1 MDGSVCGLSGVEG
14 VAGGKETIRKVGAQ
28 GESVVQSLLVK
39 CSGTRTARVQTT
51 EPRLRFSMVVMF
63 HMPIWTELRVIPAV
77 KKPKRADLDRVRF
90 DGT

>member
-1 MDGSVCGLSGVEG
+1 
-14 VAGGKETIRKVGAQ
+14 
-28 GESVVQSLLVK
+28 
-39 CSGTRTARVQTT
+39 
-51 EPRLRFSMVVMF
+51 MVVMF